1 MERSMDERI
10 QQLKDEGY
18 NGELIQRRDAI
29 WCRNCNERT
38 RTADLDLVKSWTFS
52 EAGPPDREI
61 LVAATHCPY
70 CRLPSV
76 LVTARPVAPREYER
90 ADFP

>member
-10 QQLKDEGY
+10 AELKARGY
-18 NGELIQRRDAI
+18 EGELIQREGVI

-38 RTADLDLVKSWTFS
+38 RTEDLELASSWRFR

-61 LVAATHCPY
+61 VVAATHCPY
-70 CRLPSV
+70 CGLPSV
-76 LVTARPVAPREYER
+76 LVTAQPIAPQEAER
-90 ADFP
+90 SGP